1 MGIPKNEIWFVSSL
15 YRKNE
20 MDWTFLFMKRKYSL
34 NNDVFLDLMYL
45 QKMLFVATAARISS
59 IEFKHAS
66 EEACQFI

>member
-1 MGIPKNEIWFVSSL
+1 
-15 YRKNE
+15 

-34 NNDVFLDLMYL
+34 NNYVFLDLMYL

-66 EEACQFI
+66 EEACHFI